1 MDGLQEIGIAGREY
15 LKEALTNCSDP
26 LKAIEEFQSENGIL
40 LPSLRTMLPLLD
52 LHGLKRFHFHS
63 SVSDDLREKLLERI
77 DSLQTHDPINKERIL
92 RELLDKSFPVI
103 RIPKLQPVVLALL
116 KNLDQVDDKYLK
128 QLVADKQLYD
138 KLDVSVKRQIWQQ
151 HQGLFGDEVSPLFSQ
166 YIKDKE
172 KILHS
177 YEQLTSF
184 FVLSPRQ
191 RRQNEVI
198 QSLVKMIGKNVLL
211 YDTCLQFLRTLYL
224 RTKNSHY
231 CTLRVELLMALHDAE
246 VQEITAMDPC
256 HKFAWCLDACIR
268 EQNIDLKRSREL
280 QGLLEGVRKEHEQV
294 IGDLSMTLC
303 DPYAINFLTQSALKI
318 VNHLISGEHLPREN
332 PILLLILRMLNLGL
346 HCWDIFNSQVFREPH
361 LDPTLVTKFVPVLMT
376 LIVDDQVRAV
386 NSKLPPD
393 DRESALAIIEHSG
406 PPPDLVQKF
415 VQDDRLATLLT
426 LYYAIQLTRQ
436 KDKCGLVRILGSLA
450 ASQDTRLIE
459 DPFLHT
465 LVLHLVPMT
474 DEFGNEELCTAVFD
488 ELLLSIVT
496 QGNAVHHLL
505 KLVYHVCGSLPEHR
519 LELLLKTV
527 CSYQIRDHSKELLEK
542 LQNKVQELKQ
552 QHEQKRKQLHAEPD
566 EIDFIPAPAN

>member
-1 MDGLQEIGIAGREY
+1 MIHLE
-15 LKEALTNCSDP
+15 TNLIS
-26 LKAIEEFQSENGIL
+26 
-40 LPSLRTMLPLLD
+40 LPT
-52 LHGLKRFHFHS
+52 
-63 SVSDDLREKLLERI
+63 
-77 DSLQTHDPINKERIL
+77 
-92 RELLDKSFPVI
+92 
-103 RIPKLQPVVLALL
+103 
-116 KNLDQVDDKYLK
+116 DQVDDKYLK
-128 QLVADKQLYD
+128 QLVADRELYE
-138 KLDVSVKRQIWQQ
+138 KCDVSVKRQIWQQ

-177 YEQLTSF
+177 YEGMTSF
-184 FVLSPRQ
+184 FILSPRQ

-198 QSLVKMIGKNVLL
+198 QNLVKMIGKNVLL

-280 QGLLEGVRKEHEQV
+280 QGFLENVRKDNEQV
-294 IGDLSMTLC
+294 IGDLSMTLS
-303 DPYAINFLTQSALKI
+303 DPYAINFLTTSALKI
-318 VNHLISGEHLPREN
+318 INHLIANEHLPREN

-346 HCWDIFNSQVFREPH
+346 HCWDIFNSQVYREPM
-361 LDPTLVTKFVPVLMT
+361 LDPSLVTKFLPVLMS
-376 LIVDDQVRAV
+376 LIVDDQVRSV

-406 PPPDLVQKF
+406 PPPDMMNKF
-415 VQDDRLATLLT
+415 IQEDRLATLLT
-426 LYYAIQLTRQ
+426 LYYAFQLIKQ

-450 ASQDTRLIE
+450 NSQDTRLIE
-459 DPFLHT
+459 DAFLHT
-465 LVLHLVPMT
+465 MVLGLRELAE
-474 DEFGNEELCTAVFD
+474 EFQNEELCTTVFD

-496 QGNAVHHLL
+496 QGNAIHHLL
-505 KLVYHVCGSLPEHR
+505 KLMYHVCPYLPEHR

-527 CSYQIRDHSKELLEK
+527 YSYQIRENSNELLQKLQEKVDELK
-542 LQNKVQELKQ
+542 LQNE
-552 QHEQKRKQLHAEPD
+552 EKRKHITTEQD